1 MRIGIVTHYDVHNHG
16 AVLQLNA
23 LISLLRK
30 KHISAYALTFEKDLS
45 YIDPKLK
52 NKYRITL
59 KSIPYYINYA
69 LEKGVSQTLFNM
81 RKRRILKEFKV
92 TNDLIGGKFGDPKFD
107 TIIIGSDE
115 VFSTKVGISK
125 EFFCIDSPYKKTFT
139 YAASFGPTT
148 FKDIIEKKEV
158 DKLKNGLKNIRS
170 FSVRDNNSKEIL
182 KYLGFDSI
190 VVCDPVILYGYT
202 QELSETVVKELPKY
216 LLVYSYDNNMNDSD
230 EVYAIK
236 KFARNNGLKIVSAG
250 FYHNWCDFNINC
262 NPLEL
267 LKYISNAQAI
277 ITDTFHGTIMSIIA
291 NTPMMVKV
299 RGNAN
304 KLSWLI
310 SEYELTDRVIY
321 DFSEIDV
328 LYKKPVD
335 FSRVNQIV
343 KHNREKAL
351 SWLMD
356 EIENE

>member
-1 MRIGIVTHYDVHNHG
+1 M
-16 AVLQLNA
+16 
-23 LISLLRK
+23 
-30 KHISAYALTFEKDLS
+30 
-45 YIDPKLK
+45 
-52 NKYRITL
+52 
-59 KSIPYYINYA
+59 
-69 LEKGVSQTLFNM
+69 
-81 RKRRILKEFKV
+81 
-92 TNDLIGGKFGDPKFD
+92 
-107 TIIIGSDE
+107 
-115 VFSTKVGISK
+115 
-125 EFFCIDSPYKKTFT
+125 
-139 YAASFGPTT
+139 
-148 FKDIIEKKEV
+148 
-158 DKLKNGLKNIRS
+158 
-170 FSVRDNNSKEIL
+170 
-182 KYLGFDSI
+182 
-190 VVCDPVILYGYT
+190 
-202 QELSETVVKELPKY
+202 
-216 LLVYSYDNNMNDSD
+216 
-230 EVYAIK
+230 
-236 KFARNNGLKIVSAG
+236 KIVSAG